1 MKFFKDMHNEVFVIP
16 VGQEHLIKADWMEIT
31 ESEREQILMAS
42 SELTQERV
50 EQIKARLDM
59 IDFESIRPLRALMTQ
74 TADLSDHKKLAAL
87 NEERRKLVEELDYN
101 HRN

>member
-1 MKFFKDMHNEVFVIP
+1 MKFFKDRHNEVFVIS
-16 VGQEHLIKADWMEIT
+16 VGQEYLIKADWVEIT
-31 ESEREQILMAS
+31 ESERELILNAS
-42 SELTQERV
+42 SELTEERI

-74 TADLSDHKKLAAL
+74 TADLFDHKKLAAL
-87 NEERRKLVEELDYN
+87 NEERRKLVQEMERK